1 MEYFEILGIIVYE
14 KRVARKESE
23 RCLPWQPGYSL
34 RRRQDVWR
42 EEKIKNPAYKMIAE
56 IEDTFHINMNQE
68 LESLQG
74 NKKNNEME
82 EILKI
87 NK

>member
-1 MEYFEILGIIVYE
+1 
-14 KRVARKESE
+14 
-23 RCLPWQPGYSL
+23 
-34 RRRQDVWR
+34 
-42 EEKIKNPAYKMIAE
+42 MIAE

-74 NKKNNEME
+74 NKNNNEME

>member
-14 KRVARKESE
+14 KRVARKMS
-23 RCLPWQPGYSL
+23 RKDLAVATGYSETKIGRL
-34 RRRQDVWR
+34 ERG
-42 EEKIKNPAYKMIAE
+42 KIKNPAYKMIAE